1 MIDIIDNLMNLGAFF
16 GDTIWV
22 ILSVERS
29 GTLALTQ
36 QMDKFHDLGTP
47 NHMQSHNQ
55 AFIPNAT
62 QHTLSRASETGIQNG
77 IDHAMNPF
85 ASPGMYPASHH
96 GQNNALH
103 TSTSC
108 GMLPPA
114 NISPSPGVSANYQ
127 LQNTALSASPSS
139 SFSNPHLLMRR
150 PSSPTDSDQPVVSAR
165 NILARKISESPID
178 RNASNVMCNG
188 DSTFISGAQHMNTN
202 TSGNPSNGVMYENR
216 YEDEE
221 MD

>member
-1 MIDIIDNLMNLGAFF
+1 M
-16 GDTIWV
+16 
-22 ILSVERS
+22 ILSVEPS

-47 NHMQSHNQ
+47 NHIQSHNQ
-55 AFIPNAT
+55 AFTPNSN
-62 QHTLSRASETGIQNG
+62 QYTLSRATETGIQNG
-77 IDHAMNPF
+77 TDHAMNPF
-85 ASPGMYPASHH
+85 ASPSMYVGASH
-96 GQNNALH
+96 GQNNASH
-103 TSTSC
+103 STSSS
-108 GMLPPA
+108 MLPPA
-114 NISPSPGVSANYQ
+114 NISPNAGASAGYQ

-178 RNASNVMCNG
+178 RNATSVLCNG
-188 DSTFISGAQHMNTN
+188 DSTFMASSQNNMNIN
-202 TSGNPSNGVMYENR
+202 SPENPSNGVIYQNK